1 MLFKWLDNL
10 EEWLIAALLGA
21 MTVITFGQVVARYVF
36 NYSFVWALELV
47 TYLFGALIFLGMAYG
62 VRVGT
67 HIGVDA
73 LVKTLKPAGA
83 RAVGAVAT
91 LLCLVYSLICLYGS
105 VVYIEKMREIGIL
118 AQDLPVAQWIPRSVL
133 AIGFAIMAVRFA
145 IVFYRIITGKQPGL
159 RLSDEAAEALRLKTD
174 NDEAVPDAG
183 PR

>member
-1 MLFKWLDNL
+1 MFRWLDHF

-21 MTVITFGQVVARYVF
+21 MTAITFGQVVARYVF

-62 VRVGT
+62 VRVGS

-73 LVKTLKPAGA
+73 LVKTMRPAGV
-83 RAVGAVAT
+83 RIVGAIAT
-91 LLCLVYSLICLYGS
+91 LLCLVYSCIGLYGS

-118 AQDLPVAQWIPRSVL
+118 AQDLPIEQWIPRSVL
-133 AIGFAIMAVRFA
+133 AIGFALMTLRFA
-145 IVFYRIITGKQPGL
+145 IALYRIMTGTQAGL
-159 RLSDEAAEALRLKTD
+159 RLSDEAAEALKLKAD
-174 NDEAVPDAG
+174 NDQNAPDAA